1 MLNAIWQ
8 AKVGSQEI
16 VLGLLIIWAI
26 WQGAAPERAVAAVFG
41 GILGLDRAYHALLAT
56 GWFWDGVDLGHVII
70 DAFGLLALVAIALRA
85 NRFYPICLASIQL
98 FTLIAHVARSLMRDV
113 ELGAY
118 GVLIV
123 APSYLLIVVFA
134 AGLVLHRRRVRTHGP
149 YRSWQT
155 FSDHS

>member
-1 MLNAIWQ
+1 LLNAIWQ

-26 WQGAAPERAVAAVFG
+26 WRGAAPERAIAIVFG
-41 GILGLDRAYHALLAT
+41 GILGLDRTYHAILAT
-56 GWFWDGVDLGHVII
+56 GWVWEGVDLGHMLI
-70 DAFGLLALVAIALRA
+70 DTFGLLALTAVALLA
-85 NRFYPICLASIQL
+85 NRVYPICLASIQL
-98 FTLIAHVARSLMRDV
+98 FTLIAHVARSLMPDV

-134 AGLVLHRRRVRTHGP
+134 VGLVLHRRRVLTYGP

-155 FSDHS
+155 FSGHS